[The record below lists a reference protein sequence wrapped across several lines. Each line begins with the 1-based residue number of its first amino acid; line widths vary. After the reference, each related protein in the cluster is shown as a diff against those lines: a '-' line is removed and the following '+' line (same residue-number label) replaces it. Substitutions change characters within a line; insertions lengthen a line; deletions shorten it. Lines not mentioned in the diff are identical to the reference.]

1 MTHHTQQP
9 SATTILVS
17 SRISS
22 LTSDDFPC
30 LRCLHC
36 TRMMSAHSQPT
47 QIDDPLY
54 SAVLCYQQHSKLTH
68 FFTHLQWSISPTCDT
83 CITQSTQIDNLPYL
97 TVLPFQVLL
106 GTQSQVTLCHQG
118 ISQLF
123 LALTS
128 WLEVCLSPALRCSV
142 DQTFHPSKVVIGTP
156 GLFAPVSTL
165 AHSSILV

>member
-9 SATTILVS
+9 SATAILLS
-17 SRISS
+17 SHISS
-22 LTSDDFPC
+22 LTSDDFPS
-30 LRCLHC
+30 LQCLHC
-36 TRMMSAHSQPT
+36 TRMMSTNSEST

-68 FFTHLQWSISPTCDT
+68 FFTRLQRLISPTCNT
-83 CITQSTQIDNLPYL
+83 CITQSTQIDNLPHL
-97 TVLPFQVLL
+97 AVLPFQVLL
-106 GTQSQVTLCHQG
+106 GTQSQVNLCHQG

-123 LALTS
+123 LALMS
-128 WLEVCLSPALRCSV
+128 WLQVCLSPALRCSV